1 MVEVANDSSTPAVA
15 EPAVAA
21 AKVTATSTPEQAD
34 KGSINDEGQRILP
47 QTLFRLSAG
56 LPIHELDIIIKE
68 ATACEDAL

>member
-1 MVEVANDSSTPAVA
+1 MAMANSSTLAAA

-21 AKVTATSTPEQAD
+21 AKVTATSPPEQAD
-34 KGSINDEGQRILP
+34 KGSINDVVEHILP

-68 ATACEDAL
+68 AMACEDAL